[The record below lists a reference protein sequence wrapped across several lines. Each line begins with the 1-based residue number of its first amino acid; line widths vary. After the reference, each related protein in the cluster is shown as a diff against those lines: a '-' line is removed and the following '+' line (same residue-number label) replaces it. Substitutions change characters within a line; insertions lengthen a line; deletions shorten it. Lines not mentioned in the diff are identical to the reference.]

1 MKNVLSKMIEQL
13 SDEDK
18 LVFSQLAEKLN
29 QVDGDISKLSEEE
42 IKIIAKMEGKYADK
56 LSQFEGEESISR
68 EFANTQTT
76 IENSSELL
84 ESGFASHVRQILA
97 RDLKSQFPNE
107 EDAVK
112 FAFQNKWI
120 PEEFKDPKKSLAI
133 FENYQQDIC
142 EANQWREEVV
152 GVESDKSMAIGLTWF
167 MVIFQL
173 NQRLN

>member
-1 MKNVLSKMIEQL
+1 MIEKL

-18 LVFSQLAEKLN
+18 LIFNQLAGKLSEVN
-29 QVDGDISKLSEEE
+29 GDISKLSKDE
-42 IKIIAKMEGKYADK
+42 IDFISEMEAKYADK
-56 LSQFEGEESISR
+56 LSQFERLEIPGK
-68 EFANTQTT
+68 
-76 IENSSELL
+76 ENINRPSNSKVGGSKELL
-84 ESGFASHVRQILA
+84 ESGFAFHVRQTLA

-120 PEEFKDPKKSLAI
+120 PQDFKELDTVQRLFDDYK
-133 FENYQQDIC
+133 QDIC

-152 GVESDKSMAIGLTWF
+152 DVESDKVMAVGLTWF

-173 NQRLN
+173 NQRLNGPANN